1 MKEFKCFYMGFPDYS
16 VKDGSYRDSDA
27 TEINFRRYTSLDL
40 KCCTRP
46 LKYVPLHGML
56 HKAVEI
62 SSIGK
67 ILYCMAPY
75 SIFQNQSAL

>member
-1 MKEFKCFYMGFPDYS
+1 MGFPDYS

-27 TEINFRRYTSLDL
+27 TEINFRRYISLYL

-67 ILYCMAPY
+67 NFNFL
-75 SIFQNQSAL
+75 